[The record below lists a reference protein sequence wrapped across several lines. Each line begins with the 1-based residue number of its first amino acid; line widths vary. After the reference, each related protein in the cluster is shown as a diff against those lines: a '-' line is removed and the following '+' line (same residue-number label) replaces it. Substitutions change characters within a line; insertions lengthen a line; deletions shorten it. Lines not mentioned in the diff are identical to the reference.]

1 MSSPFPGMDPYL
13 EDPAFWSDF
22 HVEFIVCMRRALNQV
37 LPDNYEASINER
49 TALVE
54 ASLPDTRV
62 VLPDLAV
69 TRRDGASYPAAQVAG
84 GVAIEPISVPIL
96 SEEEVREVWIEIY
109 HRPER
114 DLVAVLELL
123 SPSNK
128 AGSGRAEY
136 LAKRRAV
143 LRQSVHL
150 VELDLLVG
158 GQRIV
163 TAPLPRGDY
172 VAIVARAHR
181 RPDGEVYAWS
191 VRSPLPKIPVPLQAP
206 DPDVP
211 LDLQAAFSNA
221 YEGARY
227 GRRIDYDRPLQAPL
241 AEDDRQ
247 WAQQR
252 VRRP

>member
-1 MSSPFPGMDPYL
+1 M
-13 EDPAFWSDF
+13 
-22 HVEFIVCMRRALNQV
+22 NQV
-37 LPDNYEASINER
+37 LPENYEASINER

-54 ASLPDTRV
+54 ASPPVMKV

-69 TRRDGASYPAAQVAG
+69 TRRDGPSYPAAQVAG
-84 GVAIEPISVPIL
+84 GVAIVPITVPII

-123 SPSNK
+123 FPSNK

-136 LAKRRAV
+136 LARRRAV

-163 TAPLPRGDY
+163 SAPLPPGDY
-172 VAIVARAHR
+172 LAMVARAHR

-191 VRSPLPKIPVPLQAP
+191 VRSPLPEIPLPLQAP
-206 DPDVP
+206 DPDAP

-221 YEGARY
+221 YDGARY
-227 GRRIDYDRPLQAPL
+227 AHRIDYDGPLQATL
-241 AEDDRQ
+241 AEADPC
-247 WAQQR
+247 WASSGCTR
-252 VRRP
+252 STLIRIDCDLPLTCVG

>member
-1 MSSPFPGMDPYL
+1 
-13 EDPAFWSDF
+13 
-22 HVEFIVCMRRALNQV
+22 LNQV
-37 LPDNYEASINER
+37 LPENYEASINER

-54 ASLPDTRV
+54 ASSPVMKV

-69 TRRDGASYPAAQVAG
+69 TRRDGPSYPAAQVAG
-84 GVAIEPISVPIL
+84 GVAIVPITVPII

-163 TAPLPRGDY
+163 NALLPPGDY
-172 VAIVARAHR
+172 LAIVARAHR
-181 RPDGEVYAWS
+181 RPDGEVCAWS
-191 VRSPLPKIPVPLQAP
+191 VRSPLPEVPLPLQAP
-206 DPDVP
+206 DPDV
-211 LDLQAAFSNA
+211 LVDLQGAFCNA

-227 GRRIDYDRPLQAPL
+227 ERRIDYDRPLQAPL
-241 AEDDRQ
+241 AEVDRQ
-247 WAQQR
+247 WALRQA
-252 VRRP
+252 RRP